1 MSLKS
6 VLKVSQIKERL
17 ELLQN
22 YLITKPDGELPSNE
36 KEHFKLIFEKF
47 YTPDEIQNKF
57 NKNDISNVKIT
68 YHAIYNT
75 KCFEICINNKYHQN
89 ELFYTTVKRLA
100 GSNRTSNANLQR
112 ALRSAIEPQIKN
124 FRTCNPL
131 NTEKMCPVIT
141 TVTLGN
147 DAEVDHIKP
156 FNKLVNEWKLTNNIK
171 KTNVYNIIYPTKDNY
186 VLKEPYFTSWYDY
199 HLKNAELRYLSKA
212 GNKIAH
218 NQT

>member
-1 MSLKS
+1 
-6 VLKVSQIKERL
+6 
-17 ELLQN
+17 
-22 YLITKPDGELPSNE
+22 
-36 KEHFKLIFEKF
+36 
-47 YTPDEIQNKF
+47 
-57 NKNDISNVKIT
+57 
-68 YHAIYNT
+68 
-75 KCFEICINNKYHQN
+75 
-89 ELFYTTVKRLA
+89 
-100 GSNRTSNANLQR
+100 
-112 ALRSAIEPQIKN
+112 
-124 FRTCNPL
+124 
-131 NTEKMCPVIT
+131 MCPVIT